1 MYEQNDSCDDTMQG
15 CNNAKGVLLKPVC
28 HWSISEERKADKVP
42 RQ

>member
-1 MYEQNDSCDDTMQG
+1 MYEQTDSRDGMMEE

-28 HWSISEERKADKVP
+28 HWSIFEKRKADKVP

>member
-1 MYEQNDSCDDTMQG
+1 MYGQTNVCDDMMQK

-28 HWSISEERKADKVP
+28 HWYIFEERKADKVP